1 MTGEISILLFL
12 LKQLHKRQT
21 KTEGEL
27 EDK

>member
-1 MTGEISILLFL
+1 MTNEIRVLLFL
-12 LKQLHKRQT
+12 LRQLHKRQT